1 MRFISYITMIVAV
14 MTISASSMAQQNLW
28 QKEAITSPEIL
39 EDGSVIIRLYAPKAE
54 SVTLYGDFAPG
65 YDSASMTMTRTD
77 DGVWEYRSE
86 PLASELYYYWFN
98 VDGIDHIVDPANS
111 YVMRDVGSQMN
122 YFIIPGERGD
132 LYSAQSVPHGTVSKV
147 WAKISDGRERR
158 MTVYTPA
165 GYEGGRSKYPVLYLL
180 HGMGGDEEAWIA
192 TGRLAE
198 IMDNLIAQGKA
209 EPMIVVMTNGCTNHV
224 SAPGFSHEGMWR
236 PYMSGSMDGSF
247 ERMFP
252 SIVEWVDTHYRT
264 IGKKSSRAI
273 AGLSMGG
280 FHAMQ
285 ISKEYPTMFDYVGL
299 FSAAI
304 FRGKEGVEIY
314 DNLETKLARQFEQGV
329 QKYWIAIGNDD
340 FLYEENV
347 RYRELLNSYGYSYEY
362 RESDKGHIWRNWRI
376 YIAEFAQMLFSNK

>member
-1 MRFISYITMIVAV
+1 MIVAV

-39 EDGSVIIRLYAPKAE
+39 EDGSVIIRLHAPKAE

-132 LYSAQSVPHGTVSKV
+132 LYSAQSVPHGTVAKV

-252 SIVEWVDTHYRT
+252 SIVEWVDNHYRT